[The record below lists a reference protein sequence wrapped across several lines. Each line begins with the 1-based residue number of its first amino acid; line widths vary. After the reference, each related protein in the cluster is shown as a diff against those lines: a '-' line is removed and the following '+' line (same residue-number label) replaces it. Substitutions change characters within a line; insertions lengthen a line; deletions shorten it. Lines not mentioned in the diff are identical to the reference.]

1 MEPIIFWGMTE
12 KELAETGEAEAHA
25 ENGAIR
31 YYESL
36 GFDPESLSLRQ
47 LRPRAGPL
55 QRLSLSSGL
64 GAATLRLA
72 KIRRRD

>member
-12 KELAETGEAEAHA
+12 KELAEAGEAEAHA

-36 GFDPESLSLRQ
+36 GFDPESLDSEPRLCDLRREGSL
-47 LRPRAGPL
+47 
-55 QRLSLSSGL
+55 
-64 GAATLRLA
+64 
-72 KIRRRD
+72 

>member
-12 KELAETGEAEAHA
+12 KELAEAGEAEAHA

-36 GFDPESLSLRQ
+36 GFDPESLDSEPQLCDLR
-47 LRPRAGPL
+47 RE
-55 QRLSLSSGL
+55 
-64 GAATLRLA
+64 GAL
-72 KIRRRD
+72 

>member
-36 GFDPESLSLRQ
+36 GFDPESLDSEPQLCDLR
-47 LRPRAGPL
+47 RE
-55 QRLSLSSGL
+55 
-64 GAATLRLA
+64 GAL
-72 KIRRRD
+72 